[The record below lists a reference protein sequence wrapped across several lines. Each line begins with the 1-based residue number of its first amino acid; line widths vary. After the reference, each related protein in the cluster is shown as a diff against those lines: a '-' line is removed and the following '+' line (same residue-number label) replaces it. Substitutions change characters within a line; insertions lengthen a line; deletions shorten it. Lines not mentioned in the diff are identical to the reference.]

1 MSGSNQKLS
10 ARQPGANK
18 RRLFRTA
25 ATSIVVKMNVEII
38 FHNGYSMNSRTKI
51 TTQNLLNE
59 SFHQNFTLVTIT

>member
-10 ARQPGANK
+10 ARQSGANK

-25 ATSIVVKMNVEII
+25 ATSIVAKMNVEII

-51 TTQNLLNE
+51 RQKFFF
-59 SFHQNFTLVTIT
+59 SSKMTLVTIR